1 MLHEILHDD
10 VKLVGV
16 GERKASLHEHILHF
30 NKRQLKG
37 NGKRNDRGLGR
48 LIRLVRADLREELP
62 VNIRLLIALRVRHAA
77 LINLSQ
83 KHLGKTLVDL
93 SQRVIKGCRLFG
105 GSRRRDGRH
114 ELFDCL
120 FTNGCLAR
128 HGFFHPEGVHPA
140 QTLGT
145 IISMLVHIAVIY
157 VRCNIGKQLAADL
170 IGFAVKNDDVHRHF
184 VFEKETANG
193 VNRHFESLILR
204 IAENAGGNQRE
215 RNRFAAVFFRQHE
228 RSPIA

>member
-1 MLHEILHDD
+1 MLHEIFHDD

-62 VNIRLLIALRVRHAA
+62 VNIRLLIALRVRP
-77 LINLSQ
+77 Q
-83 KHLGKTLVDL
+83 KHLGKALVDL

-105 GSRRRDGRH
+105 GRRRRDGRH

-140 QTLGT
+140 QPLGT
-145 IISMLVHIAVIY
+145 TIGMFVHIAVIY
-157 VRCNIGKQLAADL
+157 V
-170 IGFAVKNDDVHRHF
+170 
-184 VFEKETANG
+184 
-193 VNRHFESLILR
+193 
-204 IAENAGGNQRE
+204 
-215 RNRFAAVFFRQHE
+215 
-228 RSPIA
+228 